1 MTRWLVSVTMTSLTD
16 ALKEQI
22 KQVAQDAPMP
32 GVILPPTN
40 KDLTIHV
47 DGDYLA
53 YFCSGNDDTEPGIAR
68 MNVLRK
74 LEAGRAIVGASKIV
88 VHLTMSG
95 SHKGY
100 RYHVATV
107 KPYQAQRSGSR
118 RPKNWEFLRAFLET
132 YQGDVFTV
140 KLWKDREADDG
151 IAFVAHNS
159 VLLYKQ
165 PLAAIY
171 TADKDMRM
179 LPGLHVDW
187 NTYQVVE
194 VPKGVYDIKRSPD
207 GLQYGLKW
215 FWLQMLQGD
224 AADHIPGLP
233 LYMGKKVGEV
243 TAGKALAAADS
254 HIEAFN
260 VVSRMY
266 AENYGEEWQDRFV
279 EQAALL
285 WLRTDHG
292 ASVRDFA
299 NYLPGLGHPGVSRV
313 LAAFNRLESRVLEAH
328 AEIESIRSAALQVAD
343 AGEPGQ

>member
-1 MTRWLVSVTMTSLTD
+1 
-16 ALKEQI
+16 
-22 KQVAQDAPMP
+22 MP
-32 GVILPPTN
+32 GVVLPPVN
-40 KDLTIHV
+40 KNLTLHV

-53 YFCSGNDDTEPGIAR
+53 YFCSGNDECEPGQAR
-68 MNVLRK
+68 RNVLNK

-100 RYHVATV
+100 RYLVATV
-107 KPYQAQRSGSR
+107 KPYQDQRSGSR
-118 RPKNWEFLRAFLET
+118 RPKNWEFLRNFLET
-132 YQGDVFTV
+132 YQGDVFSV

-151 IAFVAHNS
+151 IAFVSHN
-159 VLLYKQ
+159 VVRLYKQ
-165 PLAAIY
+165 PVAAIY

-187 NTYQVVE
+187 NTYQVCE
-194 VPKGVYDIKRSPD
+194 VPFGAYDVKRAPD
-207 GLQYGLKW
+207 GLQFGYKW

-224 AADHIPGLP
+224 NADNIPGLP
-233 LYMGKKVGEV
+233 LYLGKRVGPV
-243 TAGKALAAADS
+243 TAEKALAQADS

-266 AENYGEEWQDRFV
+266 ASTYGEEWQDRFV

-285 WLRTDHG
+285 WLRTDTH

-299 NYLPGLGHPGVSRV
+299 GFIPGLGHPGVSRV
-313 LAAFNRLESRVLEAH
+313 LEAFNRLETRVLDVY
-328 AEIESIRSAALQVAD
+328 AEIESIRAAALQASD